1 MYISLCALFW
11 GFIGI
16 IGAVALIYI
25 IITLIKLGKLLTNVN
40 DLLNQNSKNI
50 DKLFKDLPIVT
61 ENAIEISDNLKDVSA
76 VVTEATA
83 DAIVAKDN
91 LVNNIDII
99 KDILGILLSVFS
111 KK

>member
-1 MYISLCALFW
+1 MYISLSALFW

-25 IITLIKLGKLLTNVN
+25 IITLSKLGKLLTNIN
-40 DLLNQNSKNI
+40 DLLNQNRKNI

-91 LVNNIDII
+91 LVNNIDIL